1 MTCTSSRAG
10 RARSALAVAVLAAGC
25 VAFGGAASAGTD
37 GAGGPS
43 ERAAAPPPARQQEL
57 LRLLRQDC
65 GSCHGLRLTG
75 GLGPPL
81 TQQALQD
88 RPQETLAATIEHGRP
103 GTPMPS
109 WRPFMSDAEARWL
122 AARLKEGAV
131 DAR

>member
-1 MTCTSSRAG
+1 MAMCF
-10 RARSALAVAVLAAGC
+10 ALS
-25 VAFGGAASAGTD
+25 GGAADALAD
-37 GAGGPS
+37 GAS
-43 ERAAAPPPARQQEL
+43 APPALRQQEL

-88 RPQETLAATIEHGRP
+88 RPPEMLAATIEHGLP
-103 GTPMPS
+103 GTPMPP
-109 WRPFMSDAEARWL
+109 WRTLMSDAEARWL
-122 AARLKEGAV
+122 AARLKEGIA